1 MFEIDSMRFNVKRMD
16 VEDLDEWYLNY
27 IDAKARFDEEAA
39 KLGSRNYG
47 KLWII
52 EYSESEEP
60 YHFPAVLGEFECSP
74 TGKKIFEVKD
84 KDALIALMTAKK
96 GEIRGLEAKD
106 SMRFKVHVRDLEGD
120 VRTTYEYD
128 NYEDA
133 HVRFCSEMAKLPG
146 NYGRVW
152 LGEYSGNLIA
162 TVTYTPW
169 GSKTSTK

>member
-96 GEIRGLEAKD
+96 GEIRGLGLNA
-106 SMRFKVHVRDLEGD
+106 F
-120 VRTTYEYD
+120 
-128 NYEDA
+128 
-133 HVRFCSEMAKLPG
+133 
-146 NYGRVW
+146 
-152 LGEYSGNLIA
+152 
-162 TVTYTPW
+162 
-169 GSKTSTK
+169 